1 MTPRRLLCR
10 LPWRRTLAWTAGL
23 TALAALGGAG
33 TLVSGTFTP
42 PVSDLEPLG
51 LSSWVLP
58 GVWLTASVAVPC
70 AVTAWSAWRESM
82 WTGVAAMVA
91 GGLLAF
97 ELVVQ
102 IPFVGLDPLQA
113 VMGVVAAVL
122 LVLGVLAD
130 RPRRRTA
137 RQGPRSRDPG
147 PWAPAGEAPPPVG

>member
-1 MTPRRLLCR
+1 MTARR
-10 LPWRRTLAWTAGL
+10 LPWRRTLATTAGL
-23 TALAALGGAG
+23 TAIAALGGAG
-33 TLVSGTFTP
+33 QLVSGTFTP

-58 GVWLTASVAVPC
+58 GVWLAASVAVPC
-70 AVTAWSAWRESM
+70 AVTAWLAWRESV

-91 GGLLAF
+91 GGLLAV

-122 LVLGVLAD
+122 VALGALAD
-130 RPRRRTA
+130 RPRRRDSG
-137 RQGPRSRDPG
+137 QGPRSRDLG
-147 PWAPAGEAPPPVG
+147 LSAPATDAPPRAG

>member
-1 MTPRRLLCR
+1 MTDRR
-10 LPWRRTLAWTAGL
+10 LPWRRTLAWTTAL
-23 TALAALGGAG
+23 TAFAALGGAG

-58 GVWLTASVAVPC
+58 GFWLFFSVAVPC
-70 AVTAWSAWRESM
+70 AMTAWLAWQESVL
-82 WTGVAAMVA
+82 TGVAAMVA
-91 GGLLAF
+91 GVLLTV

-113 VMGVVAAVL
+113 VMGVVATL
-122 LVLGVLAD
+122 LVVLGAVAD

-137 RQGPRSRDPG
+137 RQGF
-147 PWAPAGEAPPPVG
+147 